1 MQCRGSFFRRVCS
14 CYLLPNKRSVAL
26 DPFLAP
32 FIEEMERGFIEGVE
46 VNYSLD
52 TPWGEAGPTKL
63 RHLLLLCTA
72 DYPAMCELCNSLLV

>member
-32 FIEEMERGFIEGVE
+32 FIEEIERGFIEGVE
-46 VNYSLD
+46 GNYSLD

-63 RHLLLLCTA
+63 RHL
-72 DYPAMCELCNSLLV
+72 